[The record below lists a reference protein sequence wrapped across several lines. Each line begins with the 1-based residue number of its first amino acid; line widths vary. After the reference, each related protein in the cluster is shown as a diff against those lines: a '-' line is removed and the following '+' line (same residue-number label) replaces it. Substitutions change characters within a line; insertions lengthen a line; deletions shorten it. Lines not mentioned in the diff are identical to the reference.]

1 MFRFQ
6 GWVDD
11 LNEADRG
18 NVPCRDQ
25 ALLPG
30 SGTADVLSP
39 VPVSDT
45 VGLDMRL
52 LFPVLQL
59 RQVIQRGRAQ
69 RDDWRHAVAQRLSW
83 RRY

>member
-1 MFRFQ
+1 
-6 GWVDD
+6 
-11 LNEADRG
+11 
-18 NVPCRDQ
+18 
-25 ALLPG
+25 
-30 SGTADVLSP
+30 
-39 VPVSDT
+39 
-45 VGLDMRL
+45 MRL